1 MTFITNTLK
10 QKYIK
15 SAKLLYTDKDSLV
28 YEIETSDG
36 YEYFYKIMNLF
47 DFSDYPEDS
56 KFLILSIKKKLVKWR
71 MRTKK

>member
-47 DFSDYPEDS
+47 HFSEYPEDS
-56 KFLILSIKKKLVKWR
+56 KILILTIKKKLVK
-71 MRTKK
+71 

>member
-56 KFLILSIKKKLVKWR
+56 KFLILSIKKKLVK
-71 MRTKK
+71 